1 MSSYCTRRAHA
12 RKHSIDFAGIN
23 AAALAA
29 LPALLQRLL
38 PGGRIEGHE
47 YTALN
52 PRRVD
57 RHIGSFR
64 INTLTGRW
72 ADFAVD
78 GARGGDPV
86 SLLAYLDGSSQSEA
100 ARKLVAMLGISVGG
114 RHD

>member
-12 RKHSIDFAGIN
+12 RKHSIDFLYIN
-23 AAALAA
+23 AEALAA
-29 LPALLQRLL
+29 LPALLARWL
-38 PGGRIEGHE
+38 PGGRFEGRE
-47 YTALN
+47 YVALN

-72 ADFAVD
+72 ADFALAD
-78 GARGGDPV
+78 ARGGDPV
-86 SLLAYLDGSSQSEA
+86 SLVGYLENCSQSEA
-100 ARKLVAMLGISVGG
+100 ARWLAATIGISVGG